1 MNNQTNNSH
10 SLLIGYILWIFGFMG
25 AHRFYFG
32 KPVSGTIWLFTFGL
46 LGIGWLID
54 LLLIPAMER
63 EADQRFIDGSID
75 YSLAWVL
82 LTFLGAFGIHRMY
95 LGKVI
100 SGVLMLLVT
109 VSMLGTV
116 WVLPPIALGVPIVLL
131 VMIYDFWTLNYQ
143 ISEINQSA

>member
-109 VSMLGTV
+109 VSMLGAV

-131 VMIYDFWTLNYQ
+131 VVIYDFWTLNYQ